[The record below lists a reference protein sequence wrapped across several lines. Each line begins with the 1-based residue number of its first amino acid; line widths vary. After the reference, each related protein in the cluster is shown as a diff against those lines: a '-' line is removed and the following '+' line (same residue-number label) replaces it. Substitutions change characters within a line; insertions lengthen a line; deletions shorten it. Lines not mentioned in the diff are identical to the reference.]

1 MTSKAG
7 KISILYLN
15 RNVLHG
21 GRFGL
26 FARTPTNCAHMF
38 GARSYSSRPAESP
51 HPARKKVTINTI
63 RKLYNDN
70 EPITV
75 LTAHDYPSAS
85 FVDKAGIDICLVG
98 DSLAMVALGHE
109 STSPVTMEEMLHHC
123 RAVAR
128 GAKSPFMVADMPF
141 GSYEGSISEAVNNA
155 IRFIK
160 DGKMEAVKLEGGTE
174 MVETIRAITRI
185 GIPVLGH
192 VGLTPQRQSSLGGY
206 RVQGKTLEKAKKLI
220 EDAKAIQEAGCFGMV
235 LETIP
240 EPVATHIT
248 KLLKI
253 PTIGIGAGP
262 GTSGQVL
269 VQLDMLGIFD
279 RFAPRFAKTYANANS
294 VITDAIRT
302 YHKEVKERKFP
313 AKEHCYPM
321 EDGELERFLNI
332 VGSSDNE

>member
-7 KISILYLN
+7 KISILCLS
-15 RNVLHG
+15 RNVLHS
-21 GRFGL
+21 GRFAL
-26 FARTPTNCAHMF
+26 FTRVPDNRVHTF
-38 GARSYSSRPAESP
+38 GERSYSSRPAESP
-51 HPARKKVTINTI
+51 HPARQKVTINII
-63 RKLYNDN
+63 RKLYSDN

-109 STSPVTMEEMLHHC
+109 STSPEMLHHC

-141 GSYEGSISEAVNNA
+141 GSYEVSINEAVKNA

-174 MVETIRAITRI
+174 MAETIRAITRI

-279 RFAPRFAKTYANANS
+279 RFAPRFAKTYANVNS